1 MKMPT
6 DNAKPVAGRAQGPF
20 ATRRTGLLVCM
31 GAAMLVASLWSESA
45 HAQSVFRCGQ
55 SYTNAPPPGQ
65 LCELMPEQAVTRIE
79 GTRVH
84 LGKPPRPV
92 PGAPAGSGGAAVV
105 PSGAPAAAPAE
116 PRQTSQPWR
125 DQQAR
130 TVLETERERLR
141 SQLQSLEQSRH
152 VQAPLQG
159 IRPTDG
165 SGPSSGTAVVQ
176 AIERTRRD
184 LQSLERELARL
195 DSRQE
200 RR

>member
-31 GAAMLVASLWSESA
+31 GAAMLVASLWPASA

-84 LGKPPRPV
+84 LGKPPIPV
-92 PGAPAGSGGAAVV
+92 PGATAGSGGAAVV

-130 TVLETERERLR
+130 TVLEAERERLR

-165 SGPSSGTAVVQ
+165 SGPSPGTAVVQ

>member
-20 ATRRTGLLVCM
+20 ATRLTGLLGCI
-31 GAAMLVASLWSESA
+31 GAAMLVASLWPASA

-84 LGKPPRPV
+84 PGKPPV
-92 PGAPAGSGGAAVV
+92 PGATAASSEASVA
-105 PSGAPAAAPAE
+105 PSGAPAPAE

-130 TVLETERERLR
+130 TVLETERKRLR
-141 SQLQSLEQSRH
+141 SQLQSLEQSRQ
-152 VQAPLQG
+152 VQAPFHG

-165 SGPSSGTAVVQ
+165 SGPSPGTAVVQ

>member
-84 LGKPPRPV
+84 PGKPPV
-92 PGAPAGSGGAAVV
+92 PGATAASSEASVA
-105 PSGAPAAAPAE
+105 PSGAPAPAE

>member
-1 MKMPT
+1 MPT
-6 DNAKPVAGRAQGPF
+6 DNAMPAAAGAQGPF
-20 ATRRTGLLVCM
+20 AARSTGLFGCI
-31 GAAMLVASLWSESA
+31 GAALFVACLSTAPAL
-45 HAQSVFRCGQ
+45 AQPVFRCGQ

-84 LGKPPRPV
+84 PGKPPVPVPV
-92 PGAPAGSGGAAVV
+92 PGAAAASGEAAVA
-105 PSGAPAAAPAE
+105 PSVATSAAPAE
-116 PRQTSQPWR
+116 PRQTLQPWR

-130 TVLETERERLR
+130 TVLEAERERLR

-152 VQAPLQG
+152 AQAPLQG
-159 IRPTDG
+159 TRPTDG
-165 SGPSSGTAVVQ
+165 SGPAPGTAVVQ